1 MITMKHFFIAVL
13 LIFSGHALS
22 AQKFF
27 TKAGLVRF
35 ESKTS
40 LENIEA
46 VNRSVTAVLDQ
57 SSGALQFSLN
67 IRGFEFQKALMQE
80 HFNENYMESDKF
92 PKADFKG
99 TIVQMPTTPGS
110 YDVTAKGKLTIHGV
124 TKDVSI
130 PGKLIIEGENIKL
143 KSAFP
148 VSPADYNIEIP
159 SLVRDKISR
168 TLTVSV
174 DCSLNPLK

>member
-1 MITMKHFFIAVL
+1 MKHFLITAVV
-13 LIFSGHALS
+13 IFSGHALS

-27 TKAGLVRF
+27 TKSGLVRF
-35 ESKTS
+35 ESKTP

-46 VNRSVTAVLDQ
+46 VNRSVTTVLDR

-80 HFNENYMESDKF
+80 HFNENYMESDKY

-124 TKDVSI
+124 SQEVSI
-130 PGKLIIEGENIKL
+130 PGKLVIDDNKFTL
-143 KSAFP
+143 RSSFP
-148 VSPADYNIEIP
+148 VSPSDFKIEIP
-159 SLVRDKISR
+159 SLVRDKISK

-174 DCSLNPLK
+174 DCTLNPLK